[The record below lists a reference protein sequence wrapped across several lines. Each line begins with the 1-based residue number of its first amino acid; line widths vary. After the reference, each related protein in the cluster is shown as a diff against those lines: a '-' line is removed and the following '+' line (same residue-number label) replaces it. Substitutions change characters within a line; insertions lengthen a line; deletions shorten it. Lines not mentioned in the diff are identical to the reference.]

1 MKFDI
6 FQIYP
11 DKSTPRQRSSG
22 VQRLGGLL
30 LLCFALLYSTCGAF
44 RSSAHTASVPQSAA
58 HSTGGPLELTNFS
71 NLYSAS
77 GILVRR
83 NDFTVLAQKDANG
96 QVYPASLTKIL
107 TLLTALNTNP
117 RLQDTVTFI
126 PSDFAGLREKGAA
139 VAGFTEGETVSIE
152 DLLYG
157 VMLPSGADAAN
168 ALARAIAGS
177 TENFVSMMNQTAADI
192 GMSHSHFATVT
203 GLHHPDHY
211 TTVSDL
217 ALLLNKALDNPTF
230 REVFTAK
237 SYRTSSTWQ
246 HLGGLRLTSRF
257 FEKMK
262 AKEIEGYS
270 ILGGKTGYTDE
281 AGLCLASLTEKDGDE
296 YILIT
301 TGAPGNSQTEQY
313 NILDAYTAYSSLQEP
328 MS

>member
-1 MKFDI
+1 MKFNI
-6 FQIYP
+6 FQKYP
-11 DKSTPRQRSSG
+11 NKITPHKSSSG
-22 VQRLGGLL
+22 VQRLGSLL
-30 LLCFALLYSTCGAF
+30 LLCFALLYSTCGVF
-44 RSSAHTASVPQSAA
+44 RSSAHTASVPQSNA

-71 NLYSAS
+71 NLYSAN

-83 NDFTVLAQKDANG
+83 HDFAVLARKDANDR
-96 QVYPASLTKIL
+96 VYPASLTKIL

-117 RLQDTVTFI
+117 RLSDTVTLI
-126 PSDFAGLREKGAA
+126 PDDFAGLREKGAA
-139 VAGFTEGETVSIE
+139 VAGFAEGERVSIE

-168 ALARAIAGS
+168 ALARAVAGS
-177 TENFVSMMNQTAADI
+177 TENFVVMMNQTAAEV
-192 GMSHSHFATVT
+192 GMTHSHFVTVT
-203 GLHHPDHY
+203 GLHDPDHY
-211 TTVSDL
+211 TTVADL
-217 ALLLNKALDNPTF
+217 ALLLNKALDTPIF
-230 REVFTAK
+230 RDVFTAK

-262 AKEIEGYS
+262 SGEIEGYS

-281 AGLCLASLTEKDGDE
+281 AGLCLATLTERDGDE

-301 TGAPGNSQTEQY
+301 TGAPGSNQTEQY